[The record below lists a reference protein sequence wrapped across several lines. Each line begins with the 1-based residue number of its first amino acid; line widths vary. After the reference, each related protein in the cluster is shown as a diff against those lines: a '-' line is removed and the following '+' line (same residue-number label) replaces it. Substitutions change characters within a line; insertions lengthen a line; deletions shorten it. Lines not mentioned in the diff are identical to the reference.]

1 MYFCLF
7 QKEKVTQI
15 IVVLSFIFALLK
27 FYYCMLHIEIY
38 LSFFICYMLILIFK
52 KTTTTKNSTYN
63 L

>member
-1 MYFCLF
+1 MVVFNNVNMFEMSNLTVSMYFCLF

-38 LSFFICYMLILIFK
+38 LFFSFVTC
-52 KTTTTKNSTYN
+52 
-63 L
+63 